1 MSFRAYR
8 SSIRLILKY
17 SLIGNCVILR
27 WGLLYNRGIDIYKYN
42 YIDNYIDNYRAVY
55 RAIYRDNYIVI
66 NYIGN

>member
-1 MSFRAYR
+1 MYSINKKDFLKSFRAYR

-27 WGLLYNRGIDIYKYN
+27 WGLLYNRGIDIY
-42 YIDNYIDNYRAVY
+42 RAVY